1 MFFFPLSSFQFAKHW
16 LNINCMLHNLLLII
30 SISAAFIYHIFI
42 KYKCPSLFSHL
53 FLSPPLFLIFSL
65 AFSLSQSL
73 FLIFSIYIFYT
84 HSLSFHF
91 LSLSI
96 SRLIFIPPSFS
107 LCLSFSLS
115 LSLSISHSLN
125 IILHGIS
132 KAYVTYLTSLRHIG
146 GRL

>member
-1 MFFFPLSSFQFAKHW
+1 
-16 LNINCMLHNLLLII
+16 MLHNLLLFI
-30 SISAAFIYHIFI
+30 SISAAFNNIYHIFI

-107 LCLSFSLS
+107 LCLS